1 MVHTFEAEK
10 EEGAFSIKE
19 LAVTGNDVMAI
30 MKISSGKRV
39 GEVLNHLLERVLDE
53 GRDLNNRD
61 TLLAM
66 IHELV

>member
-1 MVHTFEAEK
+1 M
-10 EEGAFSIKE
+10 
-19 LAVTGNDVMAI
+19 AVLKV
-30 MKISSGKRV
+30 SSGKRV
-39 GEVLNHLLERVLDE
+39 GEVLKYLLERVLDE